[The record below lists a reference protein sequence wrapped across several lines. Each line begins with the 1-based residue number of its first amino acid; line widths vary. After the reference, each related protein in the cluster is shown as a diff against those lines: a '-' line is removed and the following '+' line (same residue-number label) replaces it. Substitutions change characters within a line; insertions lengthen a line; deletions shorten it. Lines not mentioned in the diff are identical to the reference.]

1 MKKIRSE
8 TEDWLRPEYER
19 ADLGELV
26 RGKDAITQ
34 VAFPELVALMI
45 ACIGEDNN
53 IQFDHSK
60 RNHLTRRNKGDWTYE
75 IDNANQITLRYWLS
89 DFKNIAEEISTPT
102 CISTPKEREEFQK
115 LLLDHILILK
125 AKVS

>member
-26 RGKDAITQ
+26 RGKDANTE
-34 VAFPELVALMI
+34 VEFGELVALMI

-53 IQFDHSK
+53 IRFEHSK
-60 RNHLTRRNKGDWTYE
+60 GNHLARRNKGDWTYE

-89 DFKNIAEEISTPT
+89 DFKNIAEEISNPA
-102 CISTPKEREEFQK
+102 CVSTPKEREEFQM
-115 LLLDHILILK
+115 LLLDHFLILK